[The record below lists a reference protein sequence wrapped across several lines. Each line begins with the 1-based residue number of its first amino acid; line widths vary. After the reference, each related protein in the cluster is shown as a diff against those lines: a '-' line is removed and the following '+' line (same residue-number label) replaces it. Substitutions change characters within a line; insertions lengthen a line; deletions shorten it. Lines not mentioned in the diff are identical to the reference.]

1 MILNILR
8 IVSIAVILAAGIFL
22 VATPSYCSSTAMNGP
37 PTAEVHNHPAE
48 HDPDPSPFKLFF
60 MGAITFYRSFISPT
74 QGPRCGFYPS
84 CSTFGLQAVREYGP
98 LQGVMMTTDRLTRCN
113 ILKGPG
119 PDYYLLPNGKL
130 FDPVSKNILTEP

>member
-1 MILNILR
+1 MK
-8 IVSIAVILAAGIFL
+8 
-22 VATPSYCSSTAMNGP
+22 GP
-37 PTAEVHNHPAE
+37 PDAEVHKHPAGN
-48 HDPDPSPFKLFF
+48 DPDPSPFKLLV

-98 LQGVMMTTDRLTRCN
+98 FQGVMMTTDRLTRCN

-119 PDYYLLPNGKL
+119 SDYYLLPNGKL
-130 FDPVSKNILTEP
+130 FDPVSKNLMTEP